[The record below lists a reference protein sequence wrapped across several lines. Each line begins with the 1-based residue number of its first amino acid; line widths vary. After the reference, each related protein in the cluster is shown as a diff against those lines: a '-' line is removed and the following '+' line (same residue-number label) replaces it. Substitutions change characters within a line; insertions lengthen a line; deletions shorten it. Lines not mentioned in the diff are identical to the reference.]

1 MRSNLTNMLMR
12 FPGKYDNVYWRCYYL
27 SYDEFALYRGNATD
41 CLAPGT
47 YIFVISDV
55 IGDGISPPGYYKI
68 VLERSVA
75 CFEY

>member
-55 IGDGISPPGYYKI
+55 IGDGLAHLDTTK
-68 VLERSVA
+68 
-75 CFEY
+75 